1 MWYFLIFHEYAHL
14 LCKHY
19 KLFGISHLRELNMD
33 ETNPFDTKNEE
44 RTNRDMRWQWAE
56 LEAEIWGSLLLVETL
71 K

>member
-56 LEAEIWGSLLLVETL
+56 L
-71 K
+71 